1 MTIQP
6 RLNDLNGLVT
16 MPIVR
21 VRIVLMAV
29 LNRLL
34 SMRVSVTDARPHR
47 FGMLVLMM
55 FIVCAS
61 ESWVVASWRSVR

>member
-6 RLNDLNGLVT
+6 QLNDFNGLVT

-29 LNRLL
+29 RNRLL

-55 FIVCAS
+55 FIVCPS
-61 ESWVVASWRSVR
+61 EWWVVVSWRSVR

>member
-6 RLNDLNGLVT
+6 QLNDFNGLVT

-29 LNRLL
+29 RNRLL
-34 SMRVSVTDARPHR
+34 SVRVSVTDVRPHR
-47 FGMLVLMM
+47 FGMLVLMT

-61 ESWVVASWRSVR
+61 ESCVVASWRSVR